1 MVKSKIYKL
10 EQNKKHNEPEIFF
23 KLRDKFINEL
33 KPKNEKELELLSMYS
48 KILVNM
54 VYLKCRYSDKT
65 EKNLL
70 KYLKKIKMN
79 NII

>member
-1 MVKSKIYKL
+1 MVKKYIL
-10 EQNKKHNEPEIFF
+10 KKNNNEPPLFF

-33 KPKNEKELELLSMYS
+33 KPKSDKEFALLSMYS
-48 KILVNM
+48 NILVNM
-54 VYLKCRYSDKT
+54 VYLKCRYNDKT

-79 NII
+79 NMVK

>member
-1 MVKSKIYKL
+1 MVKKYKL
-10 EQNKKHNEPEIFF
+10 QENKNEPNIFF
-23 KLRDKFINEL
+23 KLRDTFINEL
-33 KPKNEKELELLSMYS
+33 KPKNEKEFALLSMYS

-79 NII
+79 NMIK